1 MSKMLNKLFRALSNP
16 RQALLYLLKLRISR
30 LIPDKAY
37 LKLKYRIIFGKKLNL
52 NNPQTFNE
60 KLQWLKLYDR
70 NPMYTML
77 TDKYEVRKYVAEVI
91 GEEHLIPLLGVWE
104 RFEEIDFDKLPNE
117 FVLKPTHT
125 SGDIFICKDK
135 SKVDLTELRK
145 IVNKWLK
152 REYYWFH
159 REWPYKNIKPRII
172 AEKYMVDESGIEL
185 KDYKFMCF
193 NGKPKILFVVSNRH
207 LEGGLK
213 MDFYDLDWNL
223 LPFERHY
230 KRSGKVMP
238 KPRSF
243 NKMIEIAEK
252 LSQGIPFV
260 RVDLYEVDGHPYFG
274 ELTFYPGAGFE
285 EFTPEEWDYIIG
297 SWLQLPLEKV
307 EDKGCCK

>member
-1 MSKMLNKLFRALSNP
+1 MSKILNKLFRALSNP

-172 AEKYMVDESGIEL
+172 AEKYMVDDSGVEL

-193 NGKPKILFVVSNRH
+193 NGKPKILFVASNRH
-207 LEGGLK
+207 LEGGVK
-213 MDFYDLDWNL
+213 IDFYDLDWNL

-297 SWLQLPLEKV
+297 SWLQLPSWKS
-307 EDKGCCK
+307 KNKNNYK

>member
-297 SWLQLPLEKV
+297 SWLQLPSRKS
-307 EDKGCCK
+307 KNKNSYK